1 MCVLRRDVTSTVLLV
16 PKPFTRKGSENVGGQ
31 MREDK
36 ECLAC
41 VTNYQWQSLEEGAG
55 KGGFGCDP
63 ACVGI
68 MQKVHPCSSSSSG
81 PLQTSAP
88 VPSVSVAVVH
98 GSSRLLTS
106 FLPNGVSCTQVADAK
121 RDRKSVVSGR
131 RDPPAENK
139 QAPF

>member
-1 MCVLRRDVTSTVLLV
+1 
-16 PKPFTRKGSENVGGQ
+16 
-31 MREDK
+31 MRENK

-41 VTNYQWQSLEEGAG
+41 VTNYGRVSRKGAG
-55 KGGFGCDP
+55 KGGLERDP

-68 MQKVHPCSSSSSG
+68 MQKVHPCSPSSSG

-88 VPSVSVAVVH
+88 VLSVSAAVVH

-106 FLPNGVSCTQVADAK
+106 FLPNGVSCTQVAVAK